1 MLIACKCL
9 NVMLGSIAS
18 TNNDAEEGKSPTT
31 TTFDSN
37 QVADPNSDIFE
48 LLDAPMPVVS
58 RAALE
63 RLTIDQINFFKTV
76 SFFRSILRQLEIND
90 SVLFLRNILPVY
102 KKPFRNI
109 R

>member
-18 TNNDAEEGKSPTT
+18 TNNDADDGKSPTT
-31 TTFDSN
+31 TAFDSN
-37 QVADPNSDIFE
+37 QVADPNAVLFE
-48 LLDAPMPVVS
+48 LHDAPMPVVS

-76 SFFRSILRQLEIND
+76 SFMKRSWQLEMKR
-90 SVLFLRNILPVY
+90 SVSSF
-102 KKPFRNI
+102 I
-109 R
+109 RCMK